1 MRTYEDVLREHCRDM
16 ISTQLANAKSLGV
29 LAIKQL
35 VLVAMTWIDLMAVP
49 DTETPIDLT
58 KAGLDAKEMN

>member
-1 MRTYEDVLREHCRDM
+1 MRTYEDVLREHCRDI

-49 DTETPIDLT
+49 DTETPIDPA
-58 KAGLDAKEMN
+58 KVGADAKEMN

>member
-1 MRTYEDVLREHCRDM
+1 MRTYEDVLREHCRDI

-58 KAGLDAKEMN
+58 KADVDAKEMN